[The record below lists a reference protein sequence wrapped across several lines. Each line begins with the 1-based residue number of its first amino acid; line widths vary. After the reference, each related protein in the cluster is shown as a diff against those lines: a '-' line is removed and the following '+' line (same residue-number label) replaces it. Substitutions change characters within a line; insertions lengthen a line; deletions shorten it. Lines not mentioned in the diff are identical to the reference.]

1 MTTRSGRLSGGKSRP
16 RRSLRRRGA
25 LRAAAARRRGVLL
38 LVVLSM
44 LVLFLLLGTAFVVST
59 KQDERTMKAQATAA
73 RVATAAASEGN
84 LLDEVLAQLVRDT
97 NNVHSSLRSHSLL
110 ADMYGNDGFTATLG
124 QWPGNPP
131 TLPVDWAGGDYAR
144 TGGQLIDLALGVNG
158 AVTPNL
164 PLAFTHYDKT
174 NPTALSHLDDAY
186 AGQVLTFLNGKA
198 AGVSTRIVRYAPATY
213 DNSGAVVTP
222 PRLTVLEFKLA
233 DGRNLAT
240 ATNNGAI
247 PLAVALAPS
256 AGLPLRVLVNGKPF
270 SGTGVGYDPTHAP
283 AANEP
288 RGDAMELVAGVPR
301 PLALLPN
308 VAFFN
313 PTGALNQIRLNNLG
327 ANNGTGEAYFPKNGL
342 LPDNTTPTYAIDY
355 AGRGGANESYDAPD
369 FQNMFLAAM
378 DLPGNGRLRES
389 VGFSSAALN
398 DMVLPSFHRPALL
411 NYWKNQANS
420 RNPFASNP
428 LHLRKVLLR
437 PNWLDHPNFTGSN
450 PEYEAAKSVHANALN
465 RMIYGPWDVDNDL
478 DGVRDSVWVDFGAP
492 VMQGVDGKRYKALAA
507 ILCLDLDGRANVN
520 AAGSLDLAGVG
531 STPPRGRPVAGGGTL
546 DDMPRGTGFG
556 PADFSLQQI
565 VGGDFERLLVG
576 DRVNVSGQPTDFPG
590 RYGYDNV
597 ATMPNNNARPGWPTH
612 MDPLAQVARYGWPGN
627 PRTQGLAPAGK
638 FGTLPDLSARYAM
651 GLNDLGQPVWGS
663 TYEWGSQYTTVDS
676 PYEINLSE
684 DAPVGTSTA
693 AADAPFTLFE
703 LERALRLYDVD
714 AAGLPARFTVLA
726 GIQNPD
732 GSGDP
737 YDRQRLTTISYDV
750 PAPSVTVPKPL
761 RTIVGQNVQNLPTGV
776 VSRMPRN
783 PAELFE
789 IRVRRALGLPNN
801 LQWPTPLTDANGAT
815 EAQRIAVRT
824 VLRRIVAPE
833 LMAGGKINLNRP
845 LGNGL
850 DDNGNGV
857 VDEPG
862 EDVGLPYFDN
872 NGDGRIDGADS
883 IDQAFRSTVWPARAA
898 NSVPAYDGAADGMM
912 IGYQG
917 AQFAGAY
924 DVSPN
929 DGVSLTPADPRTLL
943 ARHLFVLALNTAA
956 PDDYDP
962 RTKAKDAALARQIAQ
977 WAINVVDFR
986 DADNIMTAF
995 EYDANPFDG
1004 WKVDDNPGTIDYVA
1018 GAPDNAGAAGD
1029 TVGGLVWGAER
1040 PELIISEQMA
1050 WHDRRTEDTRLEDP
1064 NQGEDAAYY
1073 DAQQALLDPKR
1084 YDLDYDQLTRPQG
1097 FWAIEL
1103 YNPWEPSA
1111 GAQGDTRLTSTMRP
1125 GAMSVAQP
1133 GRDLG
1138 VNLAATSVAN
1148 DPRRATPRPSPVWRI
1163 VSYRDALRTDPAG
1176 PTLPKD
1182 PDAQPPRGKDQLL
1195 RLTQPDRSVYFTGT
1209 AIGDPGYGDD
1219 GVAFFSSATN
1229 ENHNLWVRPVR
1240 PGRYTVV
1247 TSGFRLQ
1254 GGGDTEFVNHL
1265 GNFDGTSKEQG
1276 PGLRFRVGTGGLF
1289 GRPDNRPIEWLR
1301 NDLVGSLRSPTVSA
1315 AFDLQGF
1322 ETGWPMADVAII
1334 DSVDANSVYERNRNQ
1349 RIPVTPSGN
1358 AIRRR
1363 LTLSEPALGYQRGGR
1378 YRDIGGNNDTQWVDA
1393 DPVIRNQDQQAR
1405 MQAAPRF
1412 PYHPEGEYQDGNGQ
1426 SKPIDTPLD
1435 DPTMRYDGE
1444 TRLATRGLIT
1454 NYQWIYL
1461 QRLANPLLPWNP
1473 APGTVFNAAGV
1484 DQYRNDMVVNP
1495 YLTIDDNSANLFVF
1509 NGVKNQNSNDTGAGE
1524 QFNPTFQP
1532 PKHSSQNEAA
1542 VDFASMERGW
1552 SQDPQQNRLNNVL
1565 QNVNPWLSENPW
1577 VNGRP
1582 RARPGGTARVGAAA
1596 ASPPPFRGKPRWS
1609 MGYLNESFDRDDNGN
1624 GVVPDQPF
1632 PMMAWNNRPYQSEAE
1647 LMLVPAQRSSQLL
1660 RSTGVVDTASTARTD
1675 QAWPYAAATPIPIS
1689 RYTRADQPNKYGF
1702 GYTLNFFYEGQG
1714 GGIDPQPT
1722 PTPPA
1727 NTTFAP
1733 AGMAAML
1740 DLVEVKSEFAG
1751 TDTWLN
1757 PQKFSVA
1764 NPQATPSYDDVIV
1777 RFMAPNNSV
1786 SNQREPGKI
1795 NLNTINSFDVYRG
1808 LFHAITRRTEAV
1820 RPDVPPPVHPGPWWR
1835 PWMPGTDEDQAR
1847 YEDKPSFVSS
1857 RRGYSVRQLYSSD
1870 LVKLES
1876 DMQPFVLDPNLPT
1889 FFANPFRSVCAHDL
1903 VPLTQML
1910 RFAPS
1915 EVGLIRSENV
1925 PAVTTASGIV
1935 DNSLMNATNSVLL
1948 PKGLPLLGAD
1958 AKGTNAIAARN
1969 AGRSS
1974 YFHFQPMNRL
1984 ASMTT
1989 TRSNC
1994 YAVWVT
2000 IGFFEVED
2008 FEAAPASNTPDRL
2021 ILNRFGTGAGTLA
2034 DASMDPLFKR
2044 VYPDGV
2050 KFGREIGLDTGEVR
2064 RLRGFYVIDRS
2075 RPAAFEPGV
2084 DHNVENV
2091 VRLKRRIE

>member
-1 MTTRSGRLSGGKSRP
+1 MTTRTGRLSGGKSRP

-59 KQDERTMKAQATAA
+59 KQDERTMKAQAAAA

-97 NNVHSSLRSHSLL
+97 KNVHSSLRSHSLL

-131 TLPVDWAGGDYAR
+131 ALPVDWAGGDYAR
-144 TGGQLIDLALGVNG
+144 TGGQLIDLAI
-158 AVTPNL
+158 AISQTITPPVTPPVTPAIPPNL
-164 PLAFTHYDKT
+164 PLAFTQYDKT
-174 NPTALSHLDDAY
+174 NPTTLSHLDDAY

-198 AGVSTRIVRYAPATY
+198 AGISTRIVRYAPATY
-213 DNSGAVVTP
+213 DDNNGVVLTP

-247 PLAVALAPS
+247 PLGVALAPS
-256 AGLPLRVLVNGKPF
+256 ADLPLRVLVNGKPF
-270 SGTGVGYDPTHAP
+270 SGTGVGYAPTMP
-283 AANEP
+283 ADYNGP
-288 RGDAMELVAGVPR
+288 RLVAGVPIQGVR
-301 PLALLPN
+301 VFHQRPGARGGFWEGDPPLALLPN
-308 VAFFN
+308 TTTFDVGSVVVRAPSASGPV
-313 PTGALNQIRLNNLG
+313 PTPYMAPGM
-327 ANNGTGEAYFPKNGL
+327 
-342 LPDNTTPTYAIDY
+342 IDY

-389 VGFSSAALN
+389 VGFNSAALN

-411 NYWKNQANS
+411 NYWKNQAATN
-420 RNPFASNP
+420 NPFASNP

-450 PEYEAAKSVHANALN
+450 PEYDAAKSATPPATGHANALN

-478 DGVRDSVWVDFGAP
+478 DGVRDSVWVDFGVP
-492 VMQGVDGKRYKALAA
+492 VMQGIDGKRYKALAA

-676 PYEINLSE
+676 PYELNLSE

-761 RTIVGQNVQNLPTGV
+761 RRLIATQQQLQSISSELQLRT
-776 VSRMPRN
+776 PRT

-789 IRVRRALGLPNN
+789 IRVRYELNERTPPVVGSPFPP
-801 LQWPTPLTDANGAT
+801 WPAPLDMQQQL
-815 EAQRIAVRT
+815 EVRK

-1004 WKVDDNPGTIDYVA
+1004 WDVDGDPGTLDVYGPNGI
-1018 GAPDNAGAAGD
+1018 PDDPSPGSD
-1029 TVGGLVWGAER
+1029 DIGGLVWGAER
-1040 PELIISEQMA
+1040 PELIVTEQMA

-1182 PDAQPPRGKDQLL
+1182 PDAQPPRGRDQLL

-1315 AFDLQGF
+1315 ALDLQGF

-1334 DSVDANSVYERNRNQ
+1334 DSVDANSVYDPNRNQ
-1349 RIPVTPSGN
+1349 RIPITPSGN

-1378 YRDIGGNNDTQWVDA
+1378 FRDIGGNHDTQWVDA
-1393 DPVIRNQDQQAR
+1393 DPQINTDNRVTAR
-1405 MQAAPRF
+1405 GRF

-1473 APGTVFNAAGV
+1473 APGTVFNAAGA

-1582 RARPGGTARVGAAA
+1582 RVRPGGTARVGAAA

-1675 QAWPYAAATPIPIS
+1675 QAWPYAAAMPIPIS

-1714 GGIDPQPT
+1714 GGIDPAT
-1722 PTPPA
+1722 APTPPA

-1733 AGMAAML
+1733 TGMSAVL

-1795 NLNTINSFDVYRG
+1795 NLNTINSPEVYAG
-1808 LFHAITRRTEAV
+1808 LFHDSPDNVNAV
-1820 RPDVPPPVHPGPWWR
+1820 TPAARGHARPRWR
-1835 PWMPGTDEDQAR
+1835 DDQAANR
-1847 YEDKPSFVSS
+1847 ASPNVDTPFTSS
-1857 RRGYSVRQLYSSD
+1857 RRGYQTATASR
-1870 LVKLES
+1870 
-1876 DMQPFVLDPNLPT
+1876 QPFAFDPNVPT
-1889 FFANPFRSVCAHDL
+1889 FFANPFRSANAGDL
-1903 VPLTQML
+1903 VPLVQMV
-1910 RFAPS
+1910 RPAG
-1915 EVGLIRSENV
+1915 VDAGLARSRNV
-1925 PAVTTASGIV
+1925 PIV
-1935 DNSLMNATNSVLL
+1935 SNAGGGLLTNLLDGTNS
-1948 PKGLPLLGAD
+1948 PLKPVGNPLFASTTSANPIPALD
-1958 AKGTNAIAARN
+1958 GT
-1969 AGRSS
+1969 RSS
-1974 YFHFQPMNRL
+1974 YFFAKPASRV

-1989 TRSNC
+1989 NRSNC

-2000 IGFFEVED
+2000 IGFFEVD
-2008 FEAAPASNTPDRL
+2008 EAP
-2021 ILNRFGTGAGTLA
+2021 TLA
-2034 DASMDPLFKR
+2034 QFVSSNGLGNLPIEERTAHYLR

-2050 KFGREIGLDTGEVR
+2050 QFGREIGLDTGEVR